1 MTEGP
6 LVDIPD
12 ISFTQVRAR
21 KDDTELTL
29 PGRHGTK
36 HERPTAQRNRGNK
49 LETAKRLGIGRQ
61 TLYTRSRLTASTFRS
76 RGESQVGTASFTNS
90 RRELLAARGGSN

>member
-12 ISFTQVRAR
+12 ISIHPGASG

-29 PGRHGTK
+29 LEGM
-36 HERPTAQRNRGNK
+36 ERNTTSTAQRNRGNK

-61 TLYTRSRLTASTFRS
+61 TLYTKIKAYSID
-76 RGESQVGTASFTNS
+76 V
-90 RRELLAARGGSN
+90 